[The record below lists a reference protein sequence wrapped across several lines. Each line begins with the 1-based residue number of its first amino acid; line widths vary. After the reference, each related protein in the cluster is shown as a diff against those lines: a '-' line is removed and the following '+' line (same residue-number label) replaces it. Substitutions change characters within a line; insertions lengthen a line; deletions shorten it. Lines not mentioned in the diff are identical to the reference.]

1 MAKKQKT
8 VELKPKMEKISD
20 EHLEQLQNTVNS
32 VNSIQFNIG
41 KVEAQKHNLLH
52 GLIEAQEQI
61 GVLQKK
67 MLKEYGSFDINLQDG
82 TINWPKEKKDEK

>member
-8 VELKPKMEKISD
+8 VELKPKVEKVSD
-20 EHLEQLQNTVNS
+20 EHLEDLQNVVNS

-52 GLIEAQEQI
+52 GLIEAQEHI

-82 TINWPKEKKDEK
+82 TINWPKEKEDEK

>member
-8 VELKPKMEKISD
+8 VELKPKVEKVSD
-20 EHLEQLQNTVNS
+20 EHLEDLQNVVNS

-61 GVLQKK
+61 RVLQKK

-82 TINWPKEKKDEK
+82 TINWPKEKEDEK

>member
-1 MAKKQKT
+1 MTKKQKT
-8 VELKPKMEKISD
+8 VELKPKVEKVSI
-20 EHLEQLQNTVNS
+20 EHLEDLQNVVNS

-52 GLIEAQEQI
+52 GLTEAQEQI
-61 GVLQKK
+61 GVLQRK

-82 TINWPKEKKDEK
+82 TINWPKEKEDEK